1 MAKVNGQSVK
11 ECCDHRLRCC
21 PPQTASLGVTNST
34 MFDAGTRPG
43 IGSLAAASTK
53 PRPRGSSTASASA
66 TAAASGGGRVHRCS
80 VCLKT
85 FPLGQ
90 ALGGHKRC
98 HNDGSVGSGTA
109 AAAMTSSEGEL
120 EAQGVLSE
128 RASVAGPRL
137 DDVKRWVAAAVKEE
151 EEVQSPPA
159 FKKPRPV
166 IPA

>member
-1 MAKVNGQSVK
+1 MAKGLMRAQGQAS
-11 ECCDHRLRCC
+11 EASQRRRR
-21 PPQTASLGVTNST
+21 SLGLG
-34 MFDAGTRPG
+34 A
-43 IGSLAAASTK
+43 
-53 PRPRGSSTASASA
+53 RPRRAQAPPRH
-66 TAAASGGGRVHRCS
+66 SGGGRVHRCS

-109 AAAMTSSEGEL
+109 AAAMTSSEG
-120 EAQGVLSE
+120 ASSRH
-128 RASVAGPRL
+128 RAFYLNAPASPDPEL